1 VVDKMLKIQHQYNP
15 LHLYCRLIE
24 KGFNKRLS
32 MAICRYYEL
41 LIYSGVTWFTVL
53 AVQILRSVKPA
64 S

>member
-1 VVDKMLKIQHQYNP
+1 MLKIQHEYNP

-41 LIYSGVTWFTVL
+41 VIYSGVTWFTVL
-53 AVQILRSVKPA
+53 AVQILTSVKRA